1 MLVAITLLIEII
13 STIVCIHRVY
23 GKNVS
28 WDVQTISLA
37 LLLLFLLETIN
48 KAEICKIFTVFVYV
62 ILGVY
67 CKLKFRE
74 PVIRTV
80 IFIIIM
86 LCVMTILQFVCL
98 LCVDIL
104 IPENEMIRSICVNT
118 AVLCCNIFLL
128 PRCKLD
134 VYRYRIKIE
143 TKYIILVLSFVVTI
157 VLFLLLQGKMFG
169 GVRADIFVLLIP
181 AIMILVV
188 LFLSLNKSQ
197 TTIEQMKADKVNNK
211 QLQKRYDEILKDV
224 RIKQHEFKNHLA
236 AIFSSHYTYKTYE
249 QLVQAQKEYSKK
261 LIMENKYNNLL
272 QIQDKVLA
280 AFLYDKFLEIEND
293 DLNLEYKIGS
303 SVEEIAMPTYHIIE
317 MFGILIDNEVEAAKK
332 ESLQN
337 IYIEMVET
345 GQTIHFIIRNIC
357 VHMSYNEIEQWF
369 QMGTSSK
376 GINRGIG
383 LYHVKELCEE
393 WNCNIFCENIEIEG
407 RNWIQFDLEMCKEVN
422 H

>member
-1 MLVAITLLIEII
+1 MLVAVTLLIEIV

-23 GKNVS
+23 GKKVS
-28 WDVQTISLA
+28 WDVQTISLV

-74 PVIRTV
+74 TVIRTV
-80 IFIIIM
+80 ISIIIM
-86 LCVMTILQFVCL
+86 LCVMTILQFICL
-98 LCVDIL
+98 LCIDIL
-104 IPENEMIRSICVNT
+104 IPENEMIRSVCVNI
-118 AVLCCNIFLL
+118 AVLCCNVFLL

-134 VYRYRIKIE
+134 IYRYRIKIE
-143 TKYIILVLSFVVTI
+143 MKYIILVLSFIVTI

-181 AIMILVV
+181 AIMILLV

-197 TTIEQMKADKVNNK
+197 TTIEQMKADNVNNK
-211 QLQKRYDEILKDV
+211 QLQKRYDEILKVV

-261 LIMENKYNNLL
+261 LIKENKYNNLL

-280 AFLYDKFLEIEND
+280 AFLYDKFLIITSF
-293 DLNLEYKIGS
+293 NL
-303 SVEEIAMPTYHIIE
+303 
-317 MFGILIDNEVEAAKK
+317 
-332 ESLQN
+332 
-337 IYIEMVET
+337 
-345 GQTIHFIIRNIC
+345 IR
-357 VHMSYNEIEQWF
+357 S
-369 QMGTSSK
+369 
-376 GINRGIG
+376 
-383 LYHVKELCEE
+383 
-393 WNCNIFCENIEIEG
+393 
-407 RNWIQFDLEMCKEVN
+407 
-422 H
+422 